1 MFLIYQEVI
10 TVNGFRINTNIS
22 SIHTYRQLNK
32 TRSGL
37 EKSLERL
44 SSGLRINRASD
55 DTAGLAL
62 SQRMRAEIGGLQQA
76 SSNAS
81 QSINMIQTAEGGLN
95 EVHSLLTRMRELA
108 VQASGDNITDND
120 RAGIDGEFTQL
131 KSEITRIAEST
142 EYDGISLLDATYN
155 SNTVSMTHANTSSDL
170 SGQGIQDISLSSSAA
185 TGTYTFTDIT
195 DAANN
200 LQLTLSNG
208 TSTETV
214 VFNNAPA
221 TGATAVVNF
230 DDLGISVTL
239 NDLYD
244 DADLSARTF
253 EIEAGQ
259 ANQFQ
264 LQIGADNITDNQL
277 SFNIN
282 SSTAS
287 ALSIQSS
294 NVTTVANSRTAIDS
308 LDTAIESISDS
319 RSALG
324 AMQNRLDFTISN
336 IDHIAQNVQ
345 ASESTIRDLDFAQQ
359 VGTFTKE
366 QILIQAG
373 TSMLAQANA
382 SSQSVLGLLG

>member
-1 MFLIYQEVI
+1 M
-10 TVNGFRINTNIS
+10 NGFRINHNIS
-22 SIHTYRQLNK
+22 SMHTYRQLNK
-32 TRSGL
+32 NKMDT
-37 EKSLERL
+37 EKRLERL
-44 SSGLRINRASD
+44 SSGLRINRAGD
-55 DTAGLAL
+55 DTAGMAI
-62 SQRMRAEIGGLQQA
+62 SQRMRAEISGLQQA

-95 EVHSLLTRMRELA
+95 EVHSLLNRMRELA

-131 KSEITRIAEST
+131 KLEITRIAEST
-142 EYDGISLLDATYN
+142 EYDGISLLDAAYN

-185 TGTYTFTDIT
+185 TGTYTFTDAT
-195 DAANN
+195 DASDD
-200 LQLTLSNG
+200 LKLTLSNG

-221 TGATAVVNF
+221 TGATATVNF

-244 DADLSARTF
+244 DADLKARTF

-259 ANQFQ
+259 SNQFE

-277 SFNIN
+277 SFSIN

-294 NVTTVANSRTAIDS
+294 DVTTVANARTAIDS
-308 LDTAIESISDS
+308 LDTAIESVNDS
-319 RSALG
+319 RSNLG
-324 AMQNRLDFTISN
+324 AMQNRLGFTISN

-345 ASESTIRDLDFAQQ
+345 ASESTIRDADFASE
-359 VGTFTKE
+359 VSIFTKD
-366 QILIQAG
+366 QILVQAA

-382 SSQSVLGLLG
+382 SSQSVLGLLQG